1 MQTAHGSLDLG
12 YQKIKK
18 FINST
23 RKFRV
28 SHIYRGPNM
37 CANMLANIGCE
48 QGSSSIVYEQSLS
61 LLRQALL
68 SNVRARGF
76 YPILVHVWF
85 SLIYGPWPCLIQ
97 KKNSPN

>member
-1 MQTAHGSLDLG
+1 
-12 YQKIKK
+12 
-18 FINST
+18 
-23 RKFRV
+23 
-28 SHIYRGPNM
+28 M

-76 YPILVHVWF
+76 YLPHISARVVFFNLWALALF
-85 SLIYGPWPCLIQ
+85 NSKKKTLLIKTRPSAI
-97 KKNSPN
+97 